1 MARLIWTEPALQ
13 YLEQIADYIA
23 LDDHRAAC
31 LLVRMLFEEA
41 ALLEAF
47 PEMCPVPH
55 DLPGSRYR
63 HLVVGPLR
71 IFHRIDGDQ
80 VFIVYVM
87 RSERLLDL
95 SDLESREG
103 A

>member
-13 YLEQIADYIA
+13 DLEQIADCIA
-23 LDDHRAAC
+23 LDDHPAAC
-31 LLVRMLFEEA
+31 RLVQTVFGKAE
-41 ALLEAF
+41 LLETF
-47 PEMCPVPH
+47 PEMCPIPH
-55 DLPGSRYR
+55 DLPDSRYR

-71 IFHRIDGDQ
+71 IFHRVEGEK

-95 SDLESREG
+95 SDLEARDKE
-103 A
+103 